1 MVFEEFDVFVFG
13 QNFLFCFVQEG
24 KQLWDSHFFVDFRG
38 VFDFFGGNTETEGG
52 YGFGHV
58 VGVRR
63 AGHDQTGF
71 GVATQ

>member
-38 VFDFFGGNTETEGG
+38 VFDLFGCLYLLKN
-52 YGFGHV
+52 
-58 VGVRR
+58 
-63 AGHDQTGF
+63 
-71 GVATQ
+71 